1 MNRGD
6 YKFVDLLPSYIIADD
21 HEEGIDEE
29 SVAGWII
36 HRLWATY
43 ESEFVKTTT
52 KLGYS
57 LQSVKMEVDT
67 AKTMWTES
75 NINNRQQRIILRY
88 IRSVF
93 GKKCLIPSTER
104 KGLQEMRNRANY
116 FSPISNLGEIVMDEE
131 EIHYWTKKY

>member
-1 MNRGD
+1 
-6 YKFVDLLPSYIIADD
+6 
-21 HEEGIDEE
+21 
-29 SVAGWII
+29 
-36 HRLWATY
+36 
-43 ESEFVKTTT
+43 
-52 KLGYS
+52 
-57 LQSVKMEVDT
+57 MEVDT

-93 GKKCLIPSTER
+93 GKKCLIASTER

-131 EIHYWTKKY
+131 EIHYWTKNVLDVLNFSVITRMFNSPENK